1 MTQNEKRALRILP
14 KVSTLTANSPA
25 SMLLLTEKT
34 CKCRQPLLEG
44 DNFKQKIRCFFFFLN
59 GHRMRG
65 ADVHTHLHM
74 SLTLVEF
81 LSSGGRRFCELFPF
95 LFPSDDIPNSTQKPG
110 AVTSIPSSPLPPA
123 LSLSVCWI
131 SGFTEMEPFT
141 RGASLSSE

>member
-1 MTQNEKRALRILP
+1 MTQNEKSAPGILP
-14 KVSTLTANSPA
+14 KVSTLTANSPE
-25 SMLLLTEKT
+25 SKLLLTEKA

-44 DNFKQKIRCFFFFLN
+44 DHFKQKIRCFFFLN
-59 GHRMRG
+59 CHRTRG

-81 LSSGGRRFCELFPF
+81 LSSGGRSFCELSPF
-95 LFPSDDIPNSTQKPG
+95 LFPSDDIPNSAQKPG

-131 SGFTEMEPFT
+131 SGFAEMEPLT